1 MKNWSDIKIIV
12 LGKSGTNKTQF
23 VNKWKGNEINEEN
36 KATIVSE
43 FGFKLFENEG
53 KLYRVQLWDLAGCDI
68 NYMIIKSF
76 GKDADGV
83 VVMSCAANIITR
95 EDSIKWKRS
104 VDDIFEE
111 GEEIPCI
118 LVENNVDLLP
128 DNDHNDP
135 TFEDFYKN
143 NGFIKGFRASSKTGE
158 NVNEAMNFLIK
169 NIINRREEKKEK
181 EINDKSEHTSEMKAV
196 FLNEEMQG
204 SFLNKYKKKIQK
216 SCT

>member
-23 VNKWKGNEINEEN
+23 VNKWRGNEINEEN

-83 VVMSCAANIITR
+83 VVMSCATNIITR

-104 VDDIFEE
+104 VDDIFKE

-118 LVENNVDLLP
+118 LVENNVD
-128 DNDHNDP
+128 
-135 TFEDFYKN
+135 FYYLIMIIMIQHLKI
-143 NGFIKGFRASSKTGE
+143 FIKIMVLLKVLE
-158 NVNEAMNFLIK
+158 L
-169 NIINRREEKKEK
+169 
-181 EINDKSEHTSEMKAV
+181 H
-196 FLNEEMQG
+196 
-204 SFLNKYKKKIQK
+204 QK
-216 SCT
+216 QVKM